1 MLLQQD
7 TKRMIHK
14 NGRCRP
20 ILQELVVCSNQEM
33 TWLDQDDE
41 EEAEEFVSHRCMS
54 SGLGMWCVLLDQR
67 E

>member
-7 TKRMIHK
+7 TTRMIHK
-14 NGRCRP
+14 NVRCRP

-41 EEAEEFVSHRCMS
+41 EEVEEFFWHHCRS